1 MKNIWVMFFDKTRRL
16 LSSVLMQKTRKQSSE
31 SSTVDT
37 EISEIKENYLKMKD
51 FKEIRSIFRL

>member
-37 EISEIKENYLKMKD
+37 EISEVKENYLKMKD